1 MQRFLRVP
9 DRGYSSG
16 TVVIAAETVI
26 RAGQRCDVLLTV
38 SQQFPPGIEFLFLP
52 RHQFRPLQLTDLK
65 SEGVHPPRF
74 FRFIHLKRTD
84 LLPQSC
90 HGGIFLSVSGKGRV
104 HPAEAIQISA
114 VLLLVQKL
122 LPVMLTVDIQ
132 KLSADLPQLRDSQ
145 RPPVDPAGVFA
156 VRRHLALQEEISVFI
171 RGDAVFRQP
180 RKLLRNVGKHSADKR
195 LGRPGTDQLP

>member
-1 MQRFLRVP
+1 MQCFLRIP
-9 DRGYSSG
+9 DCGYSPG

-26 RAGQRCDVLLTV
+26 RTGQRCDVLLAV
-38 SQQFPPGIEFLFLP
+38 PQQFPPGIEFFFLA
-52 RHQFRPLQLTDLK
+52 RHQLRPFQLTDLK

-84 LLPQSC
+84 LLPQSR
-90 HGGIFLSVSGKGRV
+90 HGGIFLSVSGKVRF

-122 LPVMLTVDIQ
+122 LAVMLTVDIQ
-132 KLSADLPQLRDSQ
+132 KLRADLPQLRDRQ
-145 RPPVDPAGVFA
+145 RPSVDPAGVFA
-156 VRRHLALQEEISVFI
+156 VRRHLALQEEISILI
-171 RGDAVFRQP
+171 RGDAVFRQA

-195 LGRPGTDQLP
+195 LGRPGTDQFP